1 MKAKKVVEIR
11 AENVDLEG
19 DDEKE
24 VKDVKKME
32 EVKGESYGG
41 NSELKRDIVAAED
54 GPCNEVLKS

>member
-24 VKDVKKME
+24 VKDVKKVE
-32 EVKGESYGG
+32 EVKGES
-41 NSELKRDIVAAED
+41 
-54 GPCNEVLKS
+54 